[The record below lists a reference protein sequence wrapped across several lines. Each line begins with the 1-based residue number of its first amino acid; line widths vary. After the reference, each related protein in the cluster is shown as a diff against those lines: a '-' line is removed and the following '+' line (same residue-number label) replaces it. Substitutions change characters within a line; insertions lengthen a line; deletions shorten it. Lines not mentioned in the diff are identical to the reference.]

1 MTAEPARVAA
11 LQFEIA
17 RKYARRQHRL
27 ISLTSLRIADLRR
40 LFLARYGR
48 SLRDDDAGRAD
59 ARIMAHHLAR
69 RSNAERRIVSW
80 LELQAP
86 WMKPVEV
93 KGLIAEVF
101 SRPHKW
107 RADTL
112 GKHLNLTDAERRRLG
127 ITTIGAVDVNRAE
140 RLARRREKARQRD
153 QQRRRAQGA
162 KPRAE
167 YEGKSISRA
176 KPWEAMGISRRTWY
190 RLGKPIPG
198 TSPCAA

>member
-17 RKYARRQHRL
+17 RKYARRQRRPA
-27 ISLTSLRIADLRR
+27 SLTSLRIADLRR

-48 SLRDDDAGRAD
+48 SLPDDDAGRAD

-93 KGLIAEVF
+93 KALIAEVF
-101 SRPHKW
+101 SRPYKW

-112 GKHLNLTDAERRRLG
+112 ARRLNLTDAERRRLG
-127 ITTIGAVDVNRAE
+127 ITTIGAVDVDRAE
-140 RLARRREKARQRD
+140 RLAHRRDRARQFKERRRRT
-153 QQRRRAQGA
+153 QGA
-162 KPRAE
+162 MPRAE
-167 YEGKSISRA
+167 YEAKSLSRT
-176 KPWEAMGISRRTWY
+176 KPWEALGMSRASWY
-190 RLGKPIPG
+190 RAGKPLP
-198 TSPCAA
+198 